1 MKRRTPQENKERI
14 ERLVWR
20 VINGESLDSLGLN
33 RNDRYRVV
41 LRLRELRPDLLPS
54 HRRRERRDRILR
66 YLWKRRKKG
75 FLPGRVLK
83 KLDASWRDLY
93 GALVEKLGERRAK
106 RFIRHSIEK
115 YWEYKYTHGKRVRSA
130 LWERD
135 IKDRGLMGFDF
146 TGPYW
151 NRYYKMWKNKR
162 RKDCPVDE
170 DGRPDYVATML
181 RR

>member
-1 MKRRTPQENKERI
+1 M
-14 ERLVWR
+14 
-20 VINGESLDSLGLN
+20 
-33 RNDRYRVV
+33 
-41 LRLRELRPDLLPS
+41 
-54 HRRRERRDRILR
+54 
-66 YLWKRRKKG
+66 
-75 FLPGRVLK
+75 K
-83 KLDASWRDLY
+83 KLDANWRDLY

-146 TGPYW
+146 TGDRGLMGFDFTGPYW
-151 NRYYKMWKNKR
+151 QRYYKMWKNKR
-162 RKDCPVDE
+162 RKDCPVDD